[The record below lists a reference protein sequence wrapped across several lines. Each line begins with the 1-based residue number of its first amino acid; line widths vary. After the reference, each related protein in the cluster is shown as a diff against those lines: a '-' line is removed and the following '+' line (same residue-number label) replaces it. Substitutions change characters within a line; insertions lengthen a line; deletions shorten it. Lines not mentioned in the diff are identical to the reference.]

1 MDDAADRSQSGQ
13 TSREVKVAPGRTSFT
28 GVFAGF
34 DDHVAA
40 IREHANG
47 LGVAAQAAGLDAMT
61 ATCPGWA
68 IRDLVSHIG
77 GVHRWAAGN
86 IASGRVS
93 EEESAQMF
101 SAPPDDALLSWYAD
115 GYEALLTT
123 LTEADRDVECF
134 TFLPEIASPLEFWA
148 RRQAH
153 ETAIHR
159 VDAESARRTT
169 PEFDTSFAVDGL
181 DELIN
186 GFVRRKGGGLRSDS
200 PVTIAVTPSDAS
212 AAWWI
217 QVGPEGRSIT
227 TTSGEADPADLTL
240 RGPAAQLYL
249 LLWNR
254 ASRDQVEVIGQES
267 LLDLWREGV
276 RVRWS

>member
-1 MDDAADRSQSGQ
+1 MSPSQNDP
-13 TSREVKVAPGRTSFT
+13 TSRVLSAASFA

-34 DDHVAA
+34 ADHVAA
-40 IREHANG
+40 IQEHANG
-47 LGVAAQAAGLDAMT
+47 LGAAAQAAGLDAMT
-61 ATCPGWA
+61 TTCPGWA
-68 IRDLVSHIG
+68 VRDLVSHIG

-86 IASGRVS
+86 IAKGRVS
-93 EEESAQMF
+93 EDEAEQMF
-101 SAPPDDALLSWYAD
+101 IAPPDPALLSWYAD
-115 GYEALLTT
+115 GYAALLTT
-123 LTEADRDVECF
+123 LAEADRDVECF
-134 TFLPEIASPLEFWA
+134 TFLPEITSPLEFWA

-159 VDAESARRTT
+159 VDAESAVGAT
-169 PEFDTSFAVDGL
+169 PGFDVGFAVDGL

-186 GFVRRKGGGLRSDS
+186 GFVRRKGGRLRSD
-200 PVTIAVTPSDAS
+200 PTVTIAVAPSDAP

-227 TTSGEADPADLTL
+227 TTTGEVPPADLTL
-240 RGPAAQLYL
+240 RGPAERLYL

-254 ASRDQVEVIGQES
+254 AGRDHVDVIGRDA

-276 RVRWS
+276 QVRWS